1 MFLHFLLYFMLFL
14 STQNGPV
21 KTIKR
26 ILPEPVL
33 VDYVDGKFVAAPC
46 KWCDYT
52 CPTETGEDHVTKTT
66 LLDSAAQGV
75 HQLLMLLCHTM
86 NESKW
91 FKLFVHPT
99 LCYH

>member
-1 MFLHFLLYFMLFL
+1 MFLHFLLYFMFFL

-33 VDYVDGKFVAAPC
+33 VDYVDGKFVPVPC
-46 KWCDYT
+46 KWCDVT
-52 CPTETGEDHVTKTT
+52 CPTETSKDPMTQGTI
-66 LLDSAAQGV
+66 LDNAVREV
-75 HQLLMLLCHTM
+75 HQFLMLLCHMM

-91 FKLFVHPT
+91 FKLFAHPT
-99 LCYH
+99 LCYD